1 MPYKLP
7 PLPYAPDAL
16 APVID
21 AETMQLHHGKHH
33 RAYVD
38 ALNEALT
45 PYPDWQGLT
54 IEDLMRRLGEVPEA
68 IRNQVRNQGGGHAN
82 HQLFWKIMH
91 PGRSQPSGALL
102 AQVERDFGSVAAM
115 KAAFQEAGMKRFGSG
130 WVFLLFDP
138 KAEKLSIES
147 TANQDSALLLG
158 KPALLGNDV
167 WEHGYYLT
175 HRNRRADYLKAW
187 WDVVHWDYVG
197 ERLAGIH
204 AGKKQL

>member
-1 MPYKLP
+1 MPYELP

-33 RAYVD
+33 RAYVA

-102 AQVERDFGSVAAM
+102 AQIERDFGSLAAM
-115 KAAFQEAGMKRFGSG
+115 KVAFQEAGMKRFGSG
-130 WVFLLFDP
+130 WCSSCSTP
-138 KAEKLSIES
+138 KRKS
-147 TANQDSALLLG
+147 SAL
-158 KPALLGNDV
+158 
-167 WEHGYYLT
+167 
-175 HRNRRADYLKAW
+175 RARPTRTARCCSANPPCSATTS
-187 WDVVHWDYVG
+187 G
-197 ERLAGIH
+197 STPTT
-204 AGKKQL
+204 